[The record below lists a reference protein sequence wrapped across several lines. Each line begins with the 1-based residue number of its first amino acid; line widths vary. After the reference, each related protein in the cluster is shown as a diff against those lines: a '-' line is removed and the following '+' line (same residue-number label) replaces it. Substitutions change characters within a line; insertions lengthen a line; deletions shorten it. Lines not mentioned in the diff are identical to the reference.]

1 MRWPLGLRPVWSLAA
16 LVLAVSLLAAPT
28 LARAAD
34 DDEDEDS
41 NGQGTIRIYSH
52 DSDQDSRDDESK
64 SMGGAGYLGVQVQD
78 VTRSL
83 QRARNLPTEEG
94 ALINRVEPD
103 SPADRNGLRRGDVIV
118 EVDGQKIGDSGDLI
132 RVVRG
137 LEPGNRVRITLW
149 RSGSLRTVTT
159 PLAERPKTPPP
170 PRTGLP
176 GYDENEVFSMPVPA
190 PAPGAMSDQQVQR
203 EIKELQSQVR
213 QLQEELRA
221 LRSELRRAYE
231 RDRENSNNN
240 RGDDD

>member
-1 MRWPLGLRPVWSLAA
+1 MRLSRGLRPVWSLAA
-16 LVLAVSLLAAPT
+16 LALAVSLLAAPT

-34 DDEDEDS
+34 DDEDQDG

-52 DSDQDSRDDESK
+52 DQEQDSRDDESK
-64 SMGGAGYLGVQVQD
+64 SVGGSGYLGVQVQD

-170 PRTGLP
+170 MKGLP
-176 GYDENEVFSMPVPA
+176 GGDDEMTWTPTPVPNSGMA
-190 PAPGAMSDQQVQR
+190 GDQAQMQR
-203 EIKELQSQVR
+203 EIKDLQDQIR
-213 QLQEELRA
+213 QLREELRA
-221 LRSELRRAYE
+221 LRSELHGANGGGRRPDLPTIE
-231 RDRENSNNN
+231 DIV
-240 RGDDD
+240 G

>member
-1 MRWPLGLRPVWSLAA
+1 MRLSRGLRPVWSLAA
-16 LVLAVSLLAAPT
+16 LALAVSLLVAPT

-52 DSDQDSRDDESK
+52 DQDQDSRDDESK
-64 SMGGAGYLGVQVQD
+64 SLSGSGYLGVQVQD

-149 RSGSLRTVTT
+149 RSGSLRTVMT

-170 PRTGLP
+170 TKGLP
-176 GYDENEVFSMPVPA
+176 GGDDEMTWTPMPVPN
-190 PAPGAMSDQQVQR
+190 PGMAGDQVQMQR
-203 EIKELQSQVR
+203 EIKDLQDQMR
-213 QLQEELRA
+213 QLREELRA

-231 RDRENSNNN
+231 QDNNN

>member
-1 MRWPLGLRPVWSLAA
+1 MRLSRGLRPIWSLAA

-52 DSDQDSRDDESK
+52 EDQDSRDDESK

-118 EVDGQKIGDSGDLI
+118 EVDGQKIGDSSDLI

-149 RSGSLRTVTT
+149 RSGSLRTFTT
-159 PLAERPKTPPP
+159 PLAERPKSPPP
-170 PRTGLP
+170 PKGLP
-176 GYDENEVFSMPVPA
+176 GYDENEVFSVPVPP

-203 EIKELQSQVR
+203 EIKDLQVQVR

-231 RDRENSNNN
+231 RDRDNSNNNNN

>member
-1 MRWPLGLRPVWSLAA
+1 MRLSRGLRPVWSLAA
-16 LVLAVSLLAAPT
+16 LALAISLLAAPT

-34 DDEDEDS
+34 DDDDEDS
-41 NGQGTIRIYSH
+41 GSQGTIRIYSH
-52 DSDQDSRDDESK
+52 DSDQDSRDDAKAVAGS
-64 SMGGAGYLGVQVQD
+64 GYLGVQVQD

-94 ALINRVEPD
+94 ALINSVEPD
-103 SPADRNGLRRGDVIV
+103 SPADRTGLRRGDVIV
-118 EVDGQKIGDSGDLI
+118 EVDGQKVGDSSDLI

-149 RSGSLRTVTT
+149 RSGSLRTITT

-170 PRTGLP
+170 PKTGLP
-176 GYDENEVFSMPVPA
+176 GYSEDEVFSVPVPA
-190 PAPGAMSDQQVQR
+190 PYPGATSDEQVKR

-231 RDRENSNNN
+231 RDRDNS
-240 RGDDD
+240 RGDED

>member
-1 MRWPLGLRPVWSLAA
+1 MRLSRGLRPVWSLAA
-16 LVLAVSLLAAPT
+16 LALAVALLAAPT

-52 DSDQDSRDDESK
+52 ESPDQDSRDDESK
-64 SMGGAGYLGVQVQD
+64 SMGGSGYLGVQVQD

-103 SPADRNGLRRGDVIV
+103 SPADRTGLRRGDVIV
-118 EVDGQKIGDSGDLI
+118 EVDGQKVGDSSDLI

-149 RSGSLRTVTT
+149 RSGSLRTITT
-159 PLAERPKTPPP
+159 PLAERPKTPPTP
-170 PRTGLP
+170 KGLP
-176 GYDENEVFSMPVPA
+176 GGDDEMTWTPTPT
-190 PAPGAMSDQQVQR
+190 PYPGMAGDQVQMQR
-203 EIKELQSQVR
+203 EIKDLQEQLR
-213 QLQEELRA
+213 QLREELRA
-221 LRSELRRAYE
+221 LRSELRRAHE
-231 RDRENSNNN
+231 QDRDNS
-240 RGDDD
+240 RGDED